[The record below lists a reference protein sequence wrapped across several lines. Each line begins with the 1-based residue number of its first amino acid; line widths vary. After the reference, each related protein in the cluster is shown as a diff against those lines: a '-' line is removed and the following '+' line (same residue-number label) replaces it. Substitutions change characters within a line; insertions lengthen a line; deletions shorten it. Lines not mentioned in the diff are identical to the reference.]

1 MGLLIGAS
9 VITLFEAI
17 DVFAVNLA
25 TRRQKKNASLRRSPS
40 AGDGGDREAEGRGG
54 VGDKDEDGIGA
65 EDGRGIRTKV
75 VGGIESE
82 DENDTDAEDDYDIR
96 SGASMPFIDHS
107 YESTSL

>member
-17 DVFAVNLA
+17 DVFAINLA

-40 AGDGGDREAEGRGG
+40 AGDGGDMEGEGG
-54 VGDKDEDGIGA
+54 DGAGDKDDDGIGA
-65 EDGRGIRTKV
+65 EDGGGIGTKV
-75 VGGIESE
+75 VDGIEAE
-82 DENDTDAEDDYDIR
+82 DEHYIDAEDDYDIR

-107 YESTSL
+107 YGSTSL

>member
-25 TRRQKKNASLRRSPS
+25 TRRQRKNASLRRSPS
-40 AGDGGDREAEGRGG
+40 AGDGGDMEAEGGDG

-65 EDGRGIRTKV
+65 EDG
-75 VGGIESE
+75 GGIGTKLVDGNEAE
-82 DENDTDAEDDYDIR
+82 DEHYTDAEDDYDIR
-96 SGASMPFIDHS
+96 SGASMPPIDHS
-107 YESTSL
+107 YESTRL

>member
-40 AGDGGDREAEGRGG
+40 AGDGGDSEAEGGNG
-54 VGDKDEDGIGA
+54 VGYKDEDGIGT
-65 EDGRGIRTKV
+65 EDGGGIGTKV
-75 VGGIESE
+75 VGGIEAE
-82 DENDTDAEDDYDIR
+82 DENDTDTEDDYDVR
-96 SGASMPFIDHS
+96 SGESMPFIDHS
-107 YESTSL
+107 YGSTSL